1 MRISFFIDD
10 DYKLSSETVDIELK
24 GDVFDIPEKPEKL
37 KAFCLVL
44 ARLRGH
50 YYYCDVKNIKIK

>member
-10 DYKLSSETVDIELK
+10 DYKRSSEMVEIEIK

-37 KAFCLVL
+37 KAFCLAY

-50 YYYCDVKNIKIK
+50 HYYSGIKNIKIK